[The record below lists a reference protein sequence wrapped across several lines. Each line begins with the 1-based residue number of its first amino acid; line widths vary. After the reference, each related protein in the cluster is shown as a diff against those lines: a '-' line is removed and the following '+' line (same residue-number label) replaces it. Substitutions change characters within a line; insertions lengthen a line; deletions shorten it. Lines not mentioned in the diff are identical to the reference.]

1 MQTDLQAA
9 EVRITALGF
18 EFIDTGCFERSDGLA
33 LRLGCVATGLI
44 IQPLDSASMEPTQP
58 NFLCETD
65 QELDQAL
72 LLLGAIAA

>member
-9 EVRITALGF
+9 EGRITALGF
-18 EFIDTGCFERSDGLA
+18 EFIDAGCFERDGLA

-58 NFLCETD
+58 NFLCEND
-65 QELDQAL
+65 AEFEQAL
-72 LLLGAIAA
+72 RLLVPIAA

>member
-9 EVRITALGF
+9 EARITALGF

-58 NFLCETD
+58 NFLCEND
-65 QELDQAL
+65 AEFDQAL
-72 LLLGAIAA
+72 RLLVPIAA